1 MKTKKIKKVELRF
14 TEDEIKEKFGLDK
27 ALSLRFCDMETI
39 FKAKEKGKSS
49 EITKELYMVFEEV
62 K

>member
-27 ALSLRFCDMETI
+27 ALSLRFYDTENI
-39 FKAKEKGKSS
+39 FTPSESGKSS
-49 EITKELYMVFEEV
+49 KMSKEVYMVFEEV